1 MVVSKGD
8 AIKCLEVCLI
18 FGLMLPTAILFIW
31 SPNIALKEVMSF
43 SGHSS
48 KYITSA
54 KHTLGLH
61 LSHVKCT
68 VIFLLHSTTE
78 TNISNECNQ
87 CRLIHNSFCECVSG
101 LQLSFCAIEEN
112 HSKNPQ
118 NIQTIDWTLTQPSH
132 CLNHRVNCLSNSLAL
147 QCESQLNRSV
157 RKIRVASRLNLYTKL
172 HTMDNRQSTA
182 ANRIRTPLCRSYLLT
197 LHTATMYYF
206 SKKVSDEPS
215 LNTSNAFILTEH
227 LENNNIIPCVENR
240 SIYYTYLL

>member
-18 FGLMLPTAILFIW
+18 FGLMLPTALTAILFIW

-48 KYITSA
+48 KYLTSA

-87 CRLIHNSFCECVSG
+87 CRLCECVSG
-101 LQLSFCAIEEN
+101 LQLSFCGSEEN

-118 NIQTIDWTLTQPSH
+118 NI
-132 CLNHRVNCLSNSLAL
+132 
-147 QCESQLNRSV
+147 
-157 RKIRVASRLNLYTKL
+157 
-172 HTMDNRQSTA
+172 
-182 ANRIRTPLCRSYLLT
+182 
-197 LHTATMYYF
+197 
-206 SKKVSDEPS
+206 
-215 LNTSNAFILTEH
+215 
-227 LENNNIIPCVENR
+227 
-240 SIYYTYLL
+240 

>member
-1 MVVSKGD
+1 MVSKGD
-8 AIKCLEVCLI
+8 VIKCLEVCLI
-18 FGLMLPTAILFIW
+18 LGLMLPTTLTAILFIW

-87 CRLIHNSFCECVSG
+87 CSRLYECVYTGYNGVFVPLRRST
-101 LQLSFCAIEEN
+101 LKIRKIYRQL
-112 HSKNPQ
+112 
-118 NIQTIDWTLTQPSH
+118 TGPSH
-132 CLNHRVNCLSNSLAL
+132 SLNHRVNCLSNSLAL

-157 RKIRVASRLNLYTKL
+157 RKIRVAGRLNLYTKL
-172 HTMDNRQSTA
+172 LTMDNRQSTA

-227 LENNNIIPCVENR
+227 LENNIIPCVENS

>member
-1 MVVSKGD
+1 MFGGLFDFWID
-8 AIKCLEVCLI
+8 ASYSNLN
-18 FGLMLPTAILFIW
+18 AIHFIW

-48 KYITSA
+48 KYKTSA

-118 NIQTIDWTLTQPSH
+118 IYRQLTG
-132 CLNHRVNCLSNSLAL
+132 L
-147 QCESQLNRSV
+147 
-157 RKIRVASRLNLYTKL
+157 
-172 HTMDNRQSTA
+172 
-182 ANRIRTPLCRSYLLT
+182 
-197 LHTATMYYF
+197 
-206 SKKVSDEPS
+206 
-215 LNTSNAFILTEH
+215 
-227 LENNNIIPCVENR
+227 
-240 SIYYTYLL
+240 